1 MHYFLRSCKRLHL
14 HCILLYFVLLF
25 ELYILKEIMRVLFT
39 QNRNKIKHLELTNEN
54 QLDEIYR
61 LKQELESVKHAQ
73 SQVANQHSGE
83 SSALENVRQLQ
94 NLYVGSST
102 LIEST
107 KNEIATT
114 SQLLTSRKQDFQDS
128 FSLFSQMTDLLS
140 GTAGAN
146 KDINTDI
153 QKVEESIVHLKTV
166 TEGINS
172 FVNLIQGISEQTN
185 LLALNAAI
193 EAARAG
199 EQGRGFAVVADE
211 VRALAK
217 RSADATS
224 EISIL
229 IDEINNRMNT
239 IVEGIGHASEKC
251 ESVSQN
257 STTVQQTTDNLV
269 DMSKDMYQ
277 LITHS
282 TDNTF
287 IQTVKMDHIVW
298 KAEVYK
304 VIAGLSDKPI
314 SDFAEHTMCRLGKWY
329 YEGDGASKYASLSS
343 FKAIEEPH
351 AAVHKNGI
359 IALEFIKKDKH
370 SDAIVYLEKM
380 EKASID
386 VFNRLSSLESEI
398 K

>member
-1 MHYFLRSCKRLHL
+1 M
-14 HCILLYFVLLF
+14 
-25 ELYILKEIMRVLFT
+25 LFT
-39 QNRNKIKHLELTNEN
+39 QNRKKVKHLELENES
-54 QLDEIYR
+54 QLAEIAR
-61 LKQELESVKHAQ
+61 LKSELASVKHAQ
-73 SQVANQHSGE
+73 SVTANQDSGGD
-83 SSALENVRQLQ
+83 SVLENTRQLH
-94 NLYVGSST
+94 NLYIGSSG

-107 KNEIATT
+107 KNEIAAS
-114 SQLLTSRKQDFQDS
+114 SQRLAARKQGFQAS
-128 FSLFSQMTDLLS
+128 FSLFGSITELLS
-140 GTAGAN
+140 DTANAN
-146 KDINTDI
+146 KEINADI
-153 QKVEESIVHLKTV
+153 QSVEKSIVHLKTV
-166 TEGINS
+166 TEGINN

-224 EISIL
+224 EIAIL
-229 IDEINNRMNT
+229 IDEINGQMNT

-251 ESVSQN
+251 ENVSQN
-257 STTVQQTTDNLV
+257 SSTVQQTTDNLV

-304 VIAGLSDKPI
+304 VIAGQSDKPI
-314 SDFAEHTMCRLGKWY
+314 SDFSEHTMCRLGKWY
-329 YEGDGASKYASLSS
+329 YEGEGASKYASSSS
-343 FKAIEEPH
+343 FKAIEGPH

-359 IALEFIKKDKH
+359 IALEMIQKNKHKD
-370 SDAIVYLEKM
+370 AVIYLEKM

-386 VFNRLSSLESEI
+386 VFNYLSLLEDEI
-398 K
+398 T

>member
-1 MHYFLRSCKRLHL
+1 MVC
-14 HCILLYFVLLF
+14 
-25 ELYILKEIMRVLFT
+25 VLFN
-39 QNRNKIKHLELTNEN
+39 QNRNKIKTLEETNKN
-54 QLDEIYR
+54 QQIEITR
-61 LKQELESVKHAQ
+61 LKEALDHAKNAQFQAGNQQAGVSDTLEST
-73 SQVANQHSGE
+73 
-83 SSALENVRQLQ
+83 RQLHS
-94 NLYVGSST
+94 LYVGSSS

-107 KNEIATT
+107 KNEIAASSET
-114 SQLLTSRKQDFQDS
+114 LASRKQGFEAS
-128 FSLFSQMTDLLS
+128 FSLFDTISELLL
-140 GTAGAN
+140 GTVNAN
-146 KDINTDI
+146 KEINSDI
-153 QKVEESIVHLKTV
+153 QHVEESIVHLKTV
-166 TEGINS
+166 TEGINN

-224 EISIL
+224 EIGIL
-229 IDEINNRMNT
+229 IDEINNRMGT

-257 STTVQQTTDNLV
+257 SSTVQQTTDNLV
-269 DMSKDMYQ
+269 TMSKDMYQ

-329 YEGDGASKYASLSS
+329 YEGDGAHKYAALSS

-359 IALEFIKKDKH
+359 KALEYIQQNNYTH
-370 SDAIVYLEKM
+370 ATTYLEKM
-380 EKASID
+380 EKASVD
-386 VFNRLSSLESEI
+386 VFNHLSSLERAI
-398 K
+398 Q